1 MDTFS
6 KSLTYE
12 NDCSD
17 FSVNFAMTQYNN
29 KWLEY
34 VVYLVIVIPIDFSIT
49 EHLAVSILLCTVF
62 GPTKS
67 SLKYAIDGKS
77 RITVY

>member
-1 MDTFS
+1 
-6 KSLTYE
+6 
-12 NDCSD
+12 
-17 FSVNFAMTQYNN
+17 MTV
-29 KWLEY
+29 EY

-49 EHLAVSILLCTVF
+49 EHLAVSILLFTVF

>member
-1 MDTFS
+1 MGITITRYTTYSTVICYCTAPWQNRQKSIFIRKTF
-6 KSLTYE
+6 TEGIHIY
-12 NDCSD
+12 
-17 FSVNFAMTQYNN
+17 A
-29 KWLEY
+29 
-34 VVYLVIVIPIDFSIT
+34 DFSIT